1 MTVAGALIRP
11 MSAADTAPAAELL
24 RRGDWGERLVFFDWA
39 VRQPTL
45 APLVA
50 VRAGEIVGTGVG
62 SAHGSVGWVGTIFVA
77 PDRRREGLGEAL
89 TRTVIDD
96 LERRGCRTLVLIAT
110 DAGRPLYERLG
121 FEVLVPQVF
130 FSAPGLAPKQTDDR
144 IRPFDQSMLTGIVA
158 LDRLATGEDR
168 STLMERVADPESTR
182 VLVGLDGSQRGFV
195 IRASWGG
202 VSLVAPKVDDAIHL
216 LEWRRRQ
223 AGLDHPVYA
232 GLPGGDDHRRAP
244 LESAGWT
251 LAGRGT
257 RMIRGAPLGW
267 NPDWIWGTFSG
278 ALG

>member
-1 MTVAGALIRP
+1 MADALIRA
-11 MSAADTAPAAELL
+11 MTAADVEPAAEMI
-24 RRGDWGERLVFFDWA
+24 RQGEWGDRSVFLAWA
-39 VRQPTL
+39 VEFP
-45 APLVA
+45 PSHVFVA
-50 VRAGEIVGTGVG
+50 EDAGRIVGTGIATANG
-62 SAHGSVGWVGTIFVA
+62 PVGWVGTIFVA

-96 LERRGCRTLVLIAT
+96 LESRGCRTLVLIAT

-121 FEVLVPQVF
+121 FDVLVPQVF

-144 IRPFDQSMLTGIVA
+144 MRPFDPSMLQGIVA

-168 STLMERVADPESTR
+168 STLMERVANPESTR
-182 VLVGLDGSQRGFV
+182 VLVGHDGSQRGFV

-216 LEWRRRQ
+216 LAWRRRQ

-232 GLPGGDDHRRAP
+232 GLPGGDDHRRGP
-244 LESAGWT
+244 LVSAGWT

-257 RMIRGAPLGW
+257 RMIRGEPLEW
-267 NPDWIWGTFSG
+267 NPDWIWGTISG